1 MHYFTLFVMD
11 IHQNRPIFLFSTS
24 FDHYQSWPLVGLSCY
39 SCPMIPL
46 FFLMHRFSDLTDKS
60 FLESGNPGLYEGG
73 SFCSR
78 RQERWAAT
86 KTSAAKT
93 AAAPK
98 TSSCT
103 LLFCKTSSHFQNAG
117 TPPEEEKLSFVNR
130 RAIDVTF

>member
-1 MHYFTLFVMD
+1 
-11 IHQNRPIFLFSTS
+11 
-24 FDHYQSWPLVGLSCY
+24 
-39 SCPMIPL
+39 
-46 FFLMHRFSDLTDKS
+46 MHRFSDLTDKS

-86 KTSAAKT
+86 K

-103 LLFCKTSSHFQNAG
+103 LLSHFQNAG
-117 TPPEEEKLSFVNR
+117 CPPEEEKLSFVNR